1 MVGGAV
7 ARPAANSEP
16 CVKVSP
22 LRGKPVRY
30 VDPFESIAEYNWD
43 ALKGLFSTRT
53 SGSGGCTEM
62 SGSPGHRQ
70 KLSIRIIGQASLVE
84 RSDVYPYSTTV
95 PAI

>member
-43 ALKGLFSTRT
+43 ALK
-53 SGSGGCTEM
+53 
-62 SGSPGHRQ
+62 
-70 KLSIRIIGQASLVE
+70 
-84 RSDVYPYSTTV
+84 
-95 PAI
+95 